1 MTSFCSGSSVNL
13 TCCLSSFLDI
23 LQYVSKSAS
32 TIRAAL
38 KEPAKRKAA
47 AQETFT
53 YKTATWENGVQ
64 GPKTVVSKVAIID

>member
-1 MTSFCSGSSVNL
+1 MVSTPAATTVWRIAGMSY
-13 TCCLSSFLDI
+13 